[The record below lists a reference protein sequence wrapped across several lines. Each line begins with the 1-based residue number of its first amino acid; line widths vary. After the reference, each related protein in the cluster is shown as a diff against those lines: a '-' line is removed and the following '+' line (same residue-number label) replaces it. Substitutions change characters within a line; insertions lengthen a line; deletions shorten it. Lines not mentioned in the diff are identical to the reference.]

1 MIVFVAKALRLKLVR
16 RQGQGNPSHRQ
27 QAWPK
32 STSARFAKSR
42 LKRTKRRPGS
52 LARTPFHKVCVDEY
66 MAVHELGGDLSLVR
80 CPECRHGGRPLVPEP
95 PPEFLEASEV
105 AELFEE
111 RPVAAEAALLEE
123 LLAVPAVA
131 AYAEEA
137 NAAVAAVAA
146 AEAAAEAAVAA
157 REPPIVVV
165 DEDDFED
172 RMQIKTNKH
181 KNGPSPNVF
190 PPPVLKL

>member
-1 MIVFVAKALRLKLVR
+1 MAEVNECTICKEPLEADQEKTWLSCAH
-16 RQGQGNPSHRQ
+16 S
-27 QAWPK
+27 
-32 STSARFAKSR
+32 
-42 LKRTKRRPGS
+42 
-52 LARTPFHKVCVDEY
+52 FHKVCVDEY

-80 CPECRHGGRPLVPEP
+80 CPQCRHGGRPLVPEP

-131 AYAEEA
+131 ADAEEA
-137 NAAVAAVAA
+137 NAAVRAVAA

-172 RMQIKTNKH
+172 RMQIKTNEH
-181 KNGPSPNVF
+181 KTAPSPTCFYPRFSNYSSKVGRF
-190 PPPVLKL
+190 AF

>member
-1 MIVFVAKALRLKLVR
+1 
-16 RQGQGNPSHRQ
+16 
-27 QAWPK
+27 
-32 STSARFAKSR
+32 
-42 LKRTKRRPGS
+42 
-52 LARTPFHKVCVDEY
+52 

-95 PPEFLEASEV
+95 PPELLAASEV
-105 AELFEE
+105 AGLFEE

-131 AYAEEA
+131 ADAEEA

-146 AEAAAEAAVAA
+146 TEAAMAT

-181 KNGPSPNVF
+181 KTA
-190 PPPVLKL
+190 PPPTCFHPQFSNYSSKAGRFAF